1 MSEIYSEYYGTGRK
15 ASVTR
20 LRRSLDP
27 AFDAWEVTLYVNE
40 RVIQRT
46 TCRHES
52 EAENLAESF
61 VQGGDGNQVL
71 LNEVINNG

>member
-27 AFDAWEVTLYVNE
+27 KFDVWEVTLYVGDK
-40 RVIQRT
+40 VIQRT
-46 TCRHES
+46 SCHHEE

-61 VQGGDGNQVL
+61 VQGGDGTQIL

>member
-1 MSEIYSEYYGTGRK
+1 MEVYSEYHNGDRK
-15 ASVTR
+15 ATVTH

-27 AFDAWEVTLYVNE
+27 SFDVWEVTLYVKD

-46 TCRHES
+46 TCRNEP

-71 LNEVINNG
+71 LNEVING